1 MVILDLLSKKR
12 PFYQELILKVQV
24 TSTISTTRLWYTAL
38 SFYYFLKIVELSK
51 KPELSV
57 L

>member
-1 MVILDLLSKKR
+1 MFILDLLSKKR

-38 SFYYFLKIVELSK
+38 AFYYFLKIIELSK
-51 KPELSV
+51 KLELPV

>member
-51 KPELSV
+51 KPEFSV

>member
-1 MVILDLLSKKR
+1 MVILDLLSKKH

-38 SFYYFLKIVELSK
+38 SFYYFLKIAELSK